1 MEKLLEK
8 YEKLI
13 EKLKSYEKAA
23 IAFSAGVDSTF
34 LLKAAKQALGEN
46 VIAITGRLVS
56 FPDKEFAE
64 AEDFCRENGI
74 SHVYA
79 DLDQMSIPGFSDNPI
94 DRCYICKKALFTRF
108 LEIASENGC
117 AVLAEGSNAD
127 DITDYRPGL
136 KALSELEI
144 KSPLKDCGLT
154 KAEIRELSKKLDL
167 PTWNKPSMACL
178 ATRFPYSE
186 KLTEEKIRMV
196 GEAEDYLSEMGFKQ
210 VRVRYHGEI
219 ARIETDRALFEKLL
233 KPEIMD
239 DISSKLHLLGFR
251 YVTLDLDGYVTGSMN
266 PAEVNPHHSL

>member
-1 MEKLLEK
+1 METLLEK

-23 IAFSAGVDSTF
+23 IAFSAGVDST
-34 LLKAAKQALGEN
+34 LLLSAAKQALGEN

-56 FPDKEFAE
+56 FPDKELAE

-74 SHVYA
+74 RHVYA

-108 LEIASENGC
+108 LEIALGNGYT
-117 AVLAEGSNAD
+117 VLAEGSNAD
-127 DITDYRPGL
+127 DVTDYRPGL
-136 KALSELEI
+136 KALAELEI

-154 KAEIRELSKKLDL
+154 KVEIREMSKKLDL

-178 ATRFPYSE
+178 ATRFPYNA

-239 DISSKLHLLGFR
+239 DISSKFHLLGFR